1 MTDQVT
7 LEIYTLTGRL
17 VSQFDILDG
26 FAGYNE
32 FSWDGLDDGGAPLAN
47 GAYLLRP
54 SNPAEGAAGSTRFAT
69 PAAPYCTLGDHFG
82 TLWDSLKPLFFG
94 PSARPGPC

>member
-47 GAYLLRP
+47 GAYLYKWVVIQGQQQVEKIGEIAVR
-54 SNPAEGAAGSTRFAT
+54 SGAGR
-69 PAAPYCTLGDHFG
+69 
-82 TLWDSLKPLFFG
+82 
-94 PSARPGPC
+94 R